1 MLYPKDPRR
10 DRIFL
15 EIDNSLELLGWD
27 LNTARGYLNH
37 HYNCISRHQL
47 TDDQL
52 NRQLDYYASNP
63 QANNKLTYT
72 PSK

>member
-27 LNTARGYLNH
+27 LNTARGYLKH

-52 NRQLDYYASNP
+52 DHLNRQLDYQASNIP
-63 QANNKLTYT
+63 INTF
-72 PSK
+72 SK